1 MIQDFRE
8 LVGEITELT
17 GAAPPAL
24 MEADAPVLEQQ
35 ALAAT
40 ERFYFVGLIGGKEVG
55 KSALV
60 NALVGREI
68 TLRTSH
74 GPGTEIAIAYVHS
87 DNVDEVRR
95 MLERELPGQHKIVT
109 HDVPGLRRQVL
120 LDLPDIDSHYA
131 SHVEVTRRMLRHM
144 LYPIWV
150 QSVEKYADARP
161 RELLSLVAEGNAPQN
176 FIFLLNKVDQV
187 VAREGESAARELA
200 EDYARRLGKM
210 LKLAEPPRVWLVSA
224 QQPERWD
231 LPALRQLLGVQ
242 KSEQDVERSTRQAL
256 RRQGSS
262 LAEWVAG
269 QGLEHRLA
277 VVGRIREAAEQ
288 EVNGRVALPLVDV
301 ALPRLLDDPAYR
313 LALGDE
319 LMNER
324 VTRWPIVN
332 VFHLLLWPLT
342 SMLRRRLPIAQQTG
356 LAGADELVDLHLQ
369 NLGPGGQRLADAVQ
383 STFAMLQQ
391 SSPQVSRM
399 YAGRKLWEPA
409 AAEGAEGD
417 LRRRLGATVRR
428 QRETLRARWG
438 SGFFSALVRMVL
450 TIGAVL
456 WFPFAQ
462 PVLEAVLKSGAV
474 TRELV
479 LLAVQ
484 LLGVTYLLKNVGF
497 LAIYFV
503 FLWMVIK
510 WDTQRRVDK
519 TLQHWRTGD
528 ALDPTLSL
536 TGQVVEWTA
545 DLLEPINA
553 AERQLA
559 DLTRRAAALRESV
572 ASAA

>member
-1 MIQDFRE
+1 
-8 LVGEITELT
+8 L
-17 GAAPPAL
+17 
-24 MEADAPVLEQQ
+24 EADAPVLEQGT
-35 ALAAT
+35 LAST

-74 GPGTEIAIAYVHS
+74 GPGTEIAIAYVHAS
-87 DNVDEVRR
+87 NADGVRR
-95 MLERELPGQHKIVT
+95 MLERELPGQHRIVT
-109 HDVPGLRRQVL
+109 HDVAALRRQVL

-131 SHVEVTRRMLRHM
+131 AHVEVTRRMLRHM
-144 LYPIWV
+144 LYPVWV
-150 QSVEKYADARP
+150 QSVEKYADGRP

-187 VAREGESAARELA
+187 VAREGEDAARELA
-200 EDYARRLGKM
+200 DDYARRLGKM
-210 LKLAEPPRVWLVSA
+210 LKLPEPPRVWMVSA

-231 LPALRQLLGVQ
+231 LPSLRQLLGQ
-242 KSEQDVERSTRQAL
+242 HKSEQDVEHSTRQAV
-256 RRQGSS
+256 RRQGTS

-269 QGLEHRLA
+269 QGLEQRLA
-277 VVGRIREAAEQ
+277 AVGRLRDAAEQ
-288 EVNGRVALPLVDV
+288 EVNGRIALPLVDV

-324 VTRWPIVN
+324 VKRWPIVN
-332 VFHLLLWPLT
+332 VFHLVLSPLIGV
-342 SMLRRRLPIAQQTG
+342 LRRRLPVAQQTG

-399 YAGRKLWEPA
+399 YAGRKLWETM
-409 AAEGAEGD
+409 AAEAAEGD

-428 QRETLRARWG
+428 QRETLRSRWG
-438 SGFFSALVRMVL
+438 SGFFSAIVRFVL
-450 TIGAVL
+450 TVGAVL
-456 WFPFAQ
+456 WFPIAQ
-462 PVLEAVLKSGAV
+462 PILEALLSGTAV
-474 TRELV
+474 KDLT
-479 LLAVQ
+479 LLAVK

-503 FLWMVIK
+503 FLWMLVK

-519 TLQHWRTGD
+519 TLQQWRTGD

-553 AERQLA
+553 AERQLT
-559 DLTRRAAALRESV
+559 DLTRRAAELRESV